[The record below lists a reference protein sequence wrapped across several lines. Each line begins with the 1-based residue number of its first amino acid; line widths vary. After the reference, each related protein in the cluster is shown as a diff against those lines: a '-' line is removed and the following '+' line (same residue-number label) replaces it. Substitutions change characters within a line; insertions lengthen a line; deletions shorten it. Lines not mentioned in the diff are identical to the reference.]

1 MDVSDSVKWTD
12 SIEISWQIIGTI
24 RSQAWAVAK
33 ATVSDL
39 WSVINEGLAKVVR
52 LQNVRYFCGG
62 EPGSR
67 QDFAVDTT
75 DTLSRLTPV
84 SITRNNRG
92 IIANTKRPNR
102 LIIQL

>member
-1 MDVSDSVKWTD
+1 LADHWNNTESGLGSCESD
-12 SIEISWQIIGTI
+12 
-24 RSQAWAVAK
+24 
-33 ATVSDL
+33 SDL